1 MKKNKLLIVIGSAV
15 LIGIVSLLT
24 YRVQNQSSSSD
35 VVRIGAILPLTGY
48 GAYNGAIVKNGLE
61 LARKNLEKL
70 DIIFED
76 SKTMPREAINAFRRL
91 ESSGVKY
98 FIVQGGPLAMAVAP
112 FTKGK
117 DMLLF
122 GLATTEEQFV
132 KITDRAIRVSPS
144 VEKMSRAIATYDYN
158 ELGKQAAAIVY
169 IEQEYGQSSRSAFK
183 HQFESLGGHIVLDES
198 YAPTQRDFHDVIS
211 KIKSA
216 NPDVIHLVGV
226 GDGLSTFVRQC
237 FEDDYVK
244 NIQITGDMTFALPN
258 IKQNIGNIVKDI
270 FYVDGVASP
279 DFLRMYYDAYS
290 VEGCSYPAYAYI
302 IPSLIVESRKHANE
316 FTTDNV
322 IKHIKENTHDTELGR
337 LSFNTT
343 GDADVMLRIIRISN
357 AGYSVAQ

>member
-1 MKKNKLLIVIGSAV
+1 MKKNKLLIAIGVAV
-15 LIGIVSLLT
+15 LVGIVSFLA
-24 YRVQNQSSSSD
+24 YKAQNSSESDNVIRV
-35 VVRIGAILPLTGY
+35 GAILPLTGY

-61 LARKNLEKL
+61 LSMRNHENL
-70 DIIFED
+70 DVRFED
-76 SKTMPREAINAFRRL
+76 SKTTPKEAINAFKRL
-91 ESSGVKY
+91 ESLGVKY

-112 FTKGK
+112 FTRGK

-144 VEKMSRAIATYDYN
+144 VEKMSRTIAAYDYN
-158 ELGKQAAAIVY
+158 ELGKRSAAIVY

-183 HQFESLGGHIVLDES
+183 RQFESLGGHIVLDES

-211 KIKSA
+211 KIKQA
-216 NPDVIHLVGV
+216 KPDVIHLVGV

-237 FEDDYVK
+237 FEDDFVK

-270 FYVDGVASP
+270 FYVDGVASS
-279 DFLRMYYDAYS
+279 DFLQIYNDAFS

-302 IPSLIVESRKHANE
+302 IPSLIIGSGSCPKD
-316 FTTDNV
+316 FTTDSV
-322 IKHIKENTHDTELGR
+322 MKYIKENEHDTELGR
-337 LSFNTT
+337 MSFNNT
-343 GDADVMLRIIRISN
+343 GDADVLLRIIRISN
-357 AGYSVAQ
+357 AGYNVVQ